1 MPEIDEYYKTDE
13 LALSLV
19 IAGIRE
25 IESHGLSDF
34 SLRRV
39 ASMCGVSCAA
49 PYRHY
54 KSKGDLILA
63 IISYVN
69 SQWELLQ
76 GQIVESFRGDLR
88 RQLIELC
95 VANIRF
101 WAANPNF
108 RHIMLLDSCEL
119 DERQKSEQA
128 RIYSVTRSLISEL
141 CRENG
146 IGEKE
151 EARRALL
158 ARSTVLG
165 VTHMLGSGELENS
178 VETFSYIRK
187 CFEDIFSL

>member
-76 GQIVESFRGDLR
+76 AFV
-88 RQLIELC
+88 
-95 VANIRF
+95 V
-101 WAANPNF
+101 
-108 RHIMLLDSCEL
+108 
-119 DERQKSEQA
+119 
-128 RIYSVTRSLISEL
+128 YSR
-141 CRENG
+141 
-146 IGEKE
+146 
-151 EARRALL
+151 
-158 ARSTVLG
+158 
-165 VTHMLGSGELENS
+165 
-178 VETFSYIRK
+178 
-187 CFEDIFSL
+187 